1 MIFAN
6 VKILKMKN
14 KKIKISGSRKIK
26 KKYPL
31 TDYEQLEKFF
41 KKMDQIWQE
50 EFGKECK
57 EFVPNCSQC
66 KFSLIYNKFK
76 QDVFDEVLK

>member
-1 MIFAN
+1 
-6 VKILKMKN
+6 MKN
-14 KKIKISGSRKIK
+14 KTN

-31 TDYEQLEKFF
+31 TDYDLLEKFF
-41 KKMDQIWQE
+41 KKMDKIWQE

-57 EFVPNCSQC
+57 EFVSNCSQC

-76 QDVFDEVLK
+76 QDVFNEVLE